1 MIYIIYEWPGGVIEY
16 RPLELV
22 RELQWFAPIINV
34 IRIIIQIVLI
44 VAFVTLILSEA
55 IKVLKEEIRT

>member
-16 RPLELV
+16 RQLELV
-22 RELQWFAPIINV
+22 RELQWFVPIIN
-34 IRIIIQIVLI
+34 IIKIIIQIALI

-55 IKVLKEEIRT
+55 IKVLKEEIKT

>member
-1 MIYIIYEWPGGVIEY
+1 MIYIKYRTQTGVCYYKSIFE
-16 RPLELV
+16 V
-22 RELQWFAPIINV
+22 QELQWFAPIINV

-55 IKVLKEEIRT
+55 IKVLKEEIKT

>member
-22 RELQWFAPIINV
+22 RELQWFVPIIN
-34 IRIIIQIVLI
+34 IIKIIIQIALI
-44 VAFVTLILSEA
+44 VAFITLILSEA
-55 IKVLKEEIRT
+55 IKALKEAIKT